1 MCETIQNLA
10 GILVSLE
17 TVEVILDQ
25 TSKYSSK
32 IPEYWSIIKRNLSV
46 HSKPDESQMH
56 YASERSQIQKATY
69 YDSINVEHL

>member
-10 GILVSLE
+10 STLVSLE

-32 IPEYWSIIKRNLSV
+32 IPEYWSIIKRNY
-46 HSKPDESQMH
+46 Q
-56 YASERSQIQKATY
+56 YIQKQMNRKCIMQVREARFKRLRIM
-69 YDSINVEHL
+69 SP

>member
-10 GILVSLE
+10 STLVSLE

-32 IPEYWSIIKRNLSV
+32 IPEYWSIIKRNY
-46 HSKPDESQMH
+46 Q
-56 YASERSQIQKATY
+56 YIQKQMNRKCIMQVREARFKRLH
-69 YDSINVEHL
+69 IMIP